1 MQGCVIRGSG
11 QIWYH
16 FKHSCVSS
24 TAHRI
29 AWNNEQVPG
38 AWRRDMALYSPAHM
52 EQCEGVF
59 FFFFTPSQPGDK
71 LFYYY
76 FNIHYYYYCCCC
88 GCAMINS
95 EGSQTSRLIIIADG
109 WPLTQNP
116 GPSIWRRICSCWPAD
131 CWGHFWNPLRWL
143 SLEKRTAWPDKESPP
158 RLCDIWF

>member
-1 MQGCVIRGSG
+1 
-11 QIWYH
+11 
-16 FKHSCVSS
+16 
-24 TAHRI
+24 
-29 AWNNEQVPG
+29 
-38 AWRRDMALYSPAHM
+38 MALYSPAHM

-116 GPSIWRRICSCWPAD
+116 GPSI
-131 CWGHFWNPLRWL
+131 
-143 SLEKRTAWPDKESPP
+143 
-158 RLCDIWF
+158 